1 VGSNVI
7 TVTVTAADGTVK
19 SYTVTVTRAAAPG
32 ASSNADLSALSLSNA
47 TLHPAFTSGN
57 SSYTATVA
65 NAITVTA
72 VSATLSDPGATLT
85 SVQVAA
91 NGGTPVACPAPGY
104 VCPLAVGSNV
114 ITVTVTAADGTVKS
128 YTVTVMR
135 VAAAGTGL
143 IGLQVDRFTESG
155 AAGAVALT
163 PAFAS
168 ATTVYTAVEPFT
180 TASVLLTPTASASD
194 STVAVTVTP
203 PGGSALVCRGLPPF
217 CPLQVGENVVTV
229 TVTEANGLAT
239 AHTITITRQPSTV
252 VFTANDAAGVLEG
265 EAVQIF
271 PLANDQDP
279 AGAGLR
285 IVAVTVPSSGAVQV
299 SQDAQSLTYTPAAQF
314 SGLDFFDYTVED
326 GSGAVSTSTVAVVVT
341 ALAQEDTP
349 QVAVI
354 HPTQP
359 TTASFNAG
367 STIATLIV
375 PPGAYNGAA
384 GPLGPRDVFYIA
396 FTEIVTPAANVEVS
410 PAPALSFAGKVFT
423 LDAFFN
429 NLVLDNYVFPEPVE
443 FTIAYDPTQIND
455 LAPETLRL
463 FYWDVDT
470 QQWSQDGL
478 TFVSNDT
485 VNHTIT
491 YRVAHFTE
499 FSYFGSRTPTALEPE
514 VEPQIDNWIY
524 LPAVQR

>member
-1 VGSNVI
+1 
-7 TVTVTAADGTVK
+7 
-19 SYTVTVTRAAAPG
+19 
-32 ASSNADLSALSLSNA
+32 
-47 TLHPAFTSGN
+47 
-57 SSYTATVA
+57 
-65 NAITVTA
+65 

-91 NGGTPVACPAPGY
+91 NGGTPAACPAPGY
-104 VCPLAVGSNV
+104 VCPLAVGSNL
-114 ITVTVTAADGTVKS
+114 ITTTVTAADGTVKT
-128 YTVTVMR
+128 YTITVTR
-135 VAAAGTGL
+135 
-143 IGLQVDRFTESG
+143 
-155 AAGAVALT
+155 
-163 PAFAS
+163 
-168 ATTVYTAVEPFT
+168 TA
-180 TASVLLTPTASASD
+180 
-194 STVAVTVTP
+194 
-203 PGGSALVCRGLPPF
+203 
-217 CPLQVGENVVTV
+217 
-229 TVTEANGLAT
+229 
-239 AHTITITRQPSTV
+239 STV

-265 EAVQIF
+265 GTVQIF
-271 PLANDQDP
+271 PLANDQDL

-285 IVAVTVPSSGAVQV
+285 IVAVTAPSNGVVQV

-314 SGLDFFDYTVED
+314 SGLDFFNYTAED
-326 GSGAVSTSTVAVVVT
+326 GSGATSTSMVAVVVT

-359 TTASFNAG
+359 TTASFSAG
-367 STIATLIV
+367 NIAATLIV
-375 PPGAYNGAA
+375 PPGAYNGVA

-410 PAPALSFAGKVFT
+410 PAPTLSFAGKVFT

-429 NLVLDNYVFPEPVE
+429 NIVLDNYVFPEPVE
-443 FTIAYDPTQIND
+443 FTIAYDPTQING
-455 LAPETLRL
+455 LTPETLQL
-463 FYWDVDT
+463 FYWDVNT

-499 FSYFGSRTPTALEPE
+499 FSYFGSSTPTALEPG

>member
-1 VGSNVI
+1 M
-7 TVTVTAADGTVK
+7 
-19 SYTVTVTRAAAPG
+19 
-32 ASSNADLSALSLSNA
+32 
-47 TLHPAFTSGN
+47 
-57 SSYTATVA
+57 A
-65 NAITVTA
+65 NAITGTA

-85 SVQVAA
+85 AVQVAA

-104 VCPLAVGSNV
+104 VCPLAVGSNL

-128 YTVTVMR
+128 YTVTVTR

-143 IGLQVDRFTESG
+143 NGLQVDRFTESG
-155 AAGAVALT
+155 AAGAVALI
-163 PAFAS
+163 PAFAP

-180 TASVLLTPTASASD
+180 TASVLLMPTAGASD
-194 STVAVTVTP
+194 SRVTVTVTP
-203 PGGSALVCRGLPPF
+203 PGGSVLVCRGQPLF

-239 AHTITITRQPSTV
+239 AHTITLTRQPPTV

-285 IVAVTVPSSGAVQV
+285 IVTVTAPSNGVVQV
-299 SQDAQSLTYTPAAQF
+299 SQEAQSLTYTPAAQF
-314 SGLDFFDYTVED
+314 SGLDFFDYTAED
-326 GSGAVSTSTVAVVVT
+326 GSGATSASTVAVVVT
-341 ALAQEDTP
+341 VLAQEDTP

-359 TTASFNAG
+359 TTASFSAG
-367 STIATLIV
+367 NISATLIV

-396 FTEIVTPAANVEVS
+396 FTEIVTPAANVEAS

-429 NLVLDNYVFPEPVE
+429 NIVLDNYVFPEPVE
-443 FTIAYDPTQIND
+443 FTIAYDPAQING
-455 LAPETLRL
+455 LIPETLRL
-463 FYWDVDT
+463 YYWDVDT

-478 TFVSNDT
+478 AFVSNDT

-499 FSYFGSRTPTALEPE
+499 FSYFGSSTPKGLEPE